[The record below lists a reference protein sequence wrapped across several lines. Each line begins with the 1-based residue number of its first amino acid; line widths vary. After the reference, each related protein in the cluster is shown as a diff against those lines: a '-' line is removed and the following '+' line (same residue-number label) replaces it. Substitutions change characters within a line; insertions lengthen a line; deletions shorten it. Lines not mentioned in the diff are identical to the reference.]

1 MTNDLKSIGMG
12 FGRWQDAVE
21 AAIASERLEVT
32 GEVRGGQLI
41 QFSDDSGAQINIL
54 AVEPFATYAGF
65 TSSTVAYG
73 HVSMIN
79 DVLALV
85 DIIDPF
91 GNNVTTVTA
100 NLAQG
105 PLLVDEPLQRWQ
117 MLAVTALGMDVEIHA
132 SADEYLLNGGEVVG
146 MLVSE
151 GALQVAS
158 GSGSSIPDASAEF
171 SARVLASEYRTNA
184 LTGQRFIHVTVDGF
198 FAFDLCLP
206 DAPELPTRDSIISG
220 KVMLTASV
228 IPQAGGGGCGSDGG
242 GCGSGSCGCGG
253 H

>member
-1 MTNDLKSIGMG
+1 MISDLKSIGMD
-12 FGRWQDAVE
+12 FARWQDAVE
-21 AAIASERLEVT
+21 AAIASQRLEVT

-41 QFSDDSGAQINIL
+41 RFSDESGAQINIL
-54 AVEPFATYAGF
+54 AVEPFATYVGF
-65 TSSTVAYG
+65 SSSTVAYG

-79 DVLALV
+79 DVLALI

-105 PLLVDEPLQRWQ
+105 PLLVDEPVQRWQ
-117 MLAVTALGMDVEIHA
+117 MLAVTALGVDVQVDA

-146 MLVSE
+146 MLTSE

-158 GSGSSIPDASAEF
+158 GSGATVPDASAEF
-171 SARVLASEYRTNA
+171 SARVLSSEYRTNA
-184 LTGQRFIHVTVDGF
+184 LTGQRFIHATVDGY

-206 DAPELPTRDSIISG
+206 DAPELPARDSIVSG
-220 KVMLTASV
+220 KVLLAASV
-228 IPQAGGGGCGSDGG
+228 IPQAGGGCGSDGG

>member
-1 MTNDLKSIGMG
+1 MTNDLKTIGMD
-12 FGRWQDAVE
+12 FARWQDAVE

-65 TSSTVAYG
+65 NSSTVAYG
-73 HVSMIN
+73 HVSMVN

-85 DIIDPF
+85 EIIDPF
-91 GNNVTTVTA
+91 GNLVTTLTC

-105 PLLVDEPLQRWQ
+105 PLLVEEPVQRWQ
-117 MLAVTALGMDVEIHA
+117 QLQITALGTEVTVHPT
-132 SADEYLLNGGEVVG
+132 ADDYLRNGGETVG
-146 MLVSE
+146 TFLSP
-151 GALQVAS
+151 GAGLIAT
-158 GSGSSIPDASAEF
+158 GSGAAVPDASAEF
-171 SARVLASEYRTNA
+171 SARVLSAEYRTNA
-184 LTGQRFIHVTVDGF
+184 LTGQRFIHASVDGY

-206 DAPELPTRDSIISG
+206 DAPELPARDSVVSG
-220 KVMLTASV
+220 TALITASV
-228 IPQAGGGGCGSDGG
+228 IPTEANGCGGGGCGSGG
-242 GCGSGSCGCGG
+242 CGCGG